1 MHETRPE
8 TAPRPAAERRPS
20 RQQSAVRP
28 PGVMAPRQGLRAAER
43 AQLACWAAGH
53 GNELSMLAN
62 VGNNWVNAKA
72 AHVGRPGA
80 PMLQL
85 AAFRREYV
93 DTVLKVLL
101 QGYEGARTAA
111 PGSVNETSDYDV
123 AVLGGQG
130 TWRVLAEFNK
140 IMREVWGTESGVTFD
155 TNVYV
160 DLVEP
165 PKSNPVT
172 DDASWQMRGGRPTT
186 LPGWQR
192 VQEVASLAKI
202 RRFMPEEEWQ
212 SFSRAVTDAVMAP
225 QSGTGRKAADRF
237 LQARRTESLLGSAD
251 RLYGAYV
258 RDVARVLR
266 MQGYGAADVAMDDEQ
281 LVRNLEEHDENAV
294 MRARNVLYGI
304 HMRGA
309 QNLARS
315 FLAHEFGPGGEGW
328 RSKPGIAELNA
339 RAQVYAMEAYHAA
352 GPVFDIVHRLQAKR
366 ITADDLVGSDYGQS
380 FNEQF
385 GDALKDLRHYGD
397 DLGKALYQSSKYVN
411 RMTGAADELLQ
422 RDGGTLP
429 PDAEAILNALRELS
443 DGKGVLR
450 RLRAGD
456 DEEFKQLT
464 EQRKSELAQEEA
476 VRVLNTRSLE
486 EFRRKLARLAHAV
499 LVVRCTQWQSRY

>member
-1 MHETRPE
+1 
-8 TAPRPAAERRPS
+8 
-20 RQQSAVRP
+20 
-28 PGVMAPRQGLRAAER
+28 
-43 AQLACWAAGH
+43 
-53 GNELSMLAN
+53 
-62 VGNNWVNAKA
+62 
-72 AHVGRPGA
+72 
-80 PMLQL
+80 MLQL

-93 DTVLKVLL
+93 DTVLKALL
-101 QGYEGARTAA
+101 QDYEGARTAA

-130 TWRVLAEFNK
+130 TWWVLAEFNR

-165 PKSNPVT
+165 PKSNLMT
-172 DDASWQMRGGRPTT
+172 DDVSWQMRGGRPTSV
-186 LPGWQR
+186 PSWQR

-202 RRFMPEEEWQ
+202 RRFMPEEAWQ
-212 SFSRAVTDAVMAP
+212 AFSRDVADAVMAP
-225 QSGTGRKAADRF
+225 QSGAGRKAADRF
-237 LQARRTESLLGSAD
+237 LQAHQTESLFRSGD
-251 RLYGAYV
+251 RLYCAYV

-266 MQGYGAADVAMDDEQ
+266 MWGYGAADATMGDEQ
-281 LVRNLEEHDENAV
+281 LVGYLEEHDENAV
-294 MRARNVLYGI
+294 MRARNVLYAI

-315 FLAHEFGPGGEGW
+315 FLAHESGPGGAGW
-328 RSKPGIAELNA
+328 RSKPSVAELNA

-385 GDALKDLRHYGD
+385 GDALKDLHHYGE

-411 RMTGAADELLQ
+411 RMAGAADELLK

-429 PDAEAILNALRELS
+429 PDAKAILDALRELS

-456 DEEFKQLT
+456 DEEFKQLS
-464 EQRKSELAQEEA
+464 EQRKSALAQEEA
-476 VRVLNTRSLE
+476 VRILDTRSLG
-486 EFRRKLARLAHAV
+486 EFRQKLTRLAHAV
-499 LVVRCTQWQSRY
+499 LVLRYTRSS

>member
-1 MHETRPE
+1 MIFENMARP
-8 TAPRPAAERRPS
+8 TLRQAPAPVSRGGPVPGSAA
-20 RQQSAVRP
+20 
-28 PGVMAPRQGLRAAER
+28 RQGPRAAER
-43 AQLACWAAGH
+43 AQFARWAASY
-53 GNELSMLAN
+53 GNELRLLTDA
-62 VGNNWVNAKA
+62 GNNWGNAKA
-72 AHVGRPGA
+72 AYVGRPGA
-80 PMLQL
+80 PMRQL

-93 DTVLKVLL
+93 DTVLKALL
-101 QGYEGARTAA
+101 EGFKGARTAA

-130 TWRVLAEFNK
+130 TWWVLAEFNK

-165 PKSNPVT
+165 PKSNLMT

-202 RRFMPEEEWQ
+202 RRFMPEEAWQ
-212 SFSRAVTDAVMAP
+212 TFSRAVADAVMAP
-225 QSGTGRKAADRF
+225 QSRAGRKAADRF
-237 LQARRTESLLGSAD
+237 QQTRWTESLLSSAD
-251 RLYGAYV
+251 RLYRAYV

-266 MQGYGAADVAMDDEQ
+266 MQGYGDADTTMDDEQ
-281 LVRNLEEHDENAV
+281 LVRHLEEHDENAV
-294 MRARNVLYGI
+294 MRARNVLYAI

-315 FLAHEFGPGGEGW
+315 FLAHESGPGGEGW
-328 RSKPGIAELNA
+328 RSKSSIAELNA

-385 GDALKDLRHYGD
+385 GDALKDLHHYGD

-411 RMTGAADELLQ
+411 RMTAAADELLQ

-429 PDAEAILNALRELS
+429 PDAKATLEALRELS

-456 DEEFKQLT
+456 DEELKHLT
-464 EQRKSELAQEEA
+464 EQQKSALAQEEA
-476 VRVLNTRSLE
+476 VRILNTRSLE
-486 EFRRKLARLAHAV
+486 EFRQKLTRLAHAV
-499 LVVRCTQWQSRY
+499 LVLRYAQPQ